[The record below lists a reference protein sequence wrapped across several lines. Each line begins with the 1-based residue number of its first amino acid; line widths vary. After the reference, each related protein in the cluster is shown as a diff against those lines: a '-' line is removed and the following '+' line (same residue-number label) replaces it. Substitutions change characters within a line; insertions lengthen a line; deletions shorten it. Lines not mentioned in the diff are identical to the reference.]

1 MTAERDDDALSWA
14 GDKDPS
20 LVPGVSPAEP
30 ELPEGWSV
38 AGPKSTVEAHSGATD
53 ASAPVVAEPGSAAP
67 RNAAVRAPVP
77 PTEPAPSSFSLI
89 AVGVLTGIY
98 LLYTIGWFIGVTRI
112 GNPLSDPVAQFMF
125 SLGSWLAVAAPVIWF
140 AAVYWLTKARLRAR
154 VVWLLIGVVVLAPL
168 PFIVGVGG
176 IS

>member
-14 GDKDPS
+14 GDKDPA
-20 LVPGVSPAEP
+20 LVPG
-30 ELPEGWSV
+30 
-38 AGPKSTVEAHSGATD
+38 
-53 ASAPVVAEPGSAAP
+53 AAP
-67 RNAAVRAPVP
+67 ATA
-77 PTEPAPSSFSLI
+77 TSSFSLI
-89 AVGVLTGIY
+89 AMGVFAGIY

-125 SLGSWLAVAAPVIWF
+125 SLGSWLAVAAPMIWF

-154 VVWLLIGVVVLAPL
+154 VVWLLIGVIVLAPL
-168 PFIVGVGG
+168 AFIVGAGG

>member
-1 MTAERDDDALSWA
+1 MNSERDDDALSWA

-20 LVPGVSPAEP
+20 LTPGASD
-30 ELPEGWSV
+30 SD
-38 AGPKSTVEAHSGATD
+38 SATT
-53 ASAPVVAEPGSAAP
+53 PGSAAP
-67 RNAAVRAPVP
+67 RNAAVRAPAP

-89 AVGVLTGIY
+89 AVGVLAGIY